1 MGGVGHEVAGE
12 GVGWG
17 EFEFELIVFGGVVV
31 VVGGGGC
38 DVELYV
44 LS

>member
-1 MGGVGHEVAGE
+1 MGGVRHEVAGE

-17 EFEFELIVFGGVVV
+17 AFEFELIFGGVVV

-38 DVELYV
+38 DVEL
-44 LS
+44 